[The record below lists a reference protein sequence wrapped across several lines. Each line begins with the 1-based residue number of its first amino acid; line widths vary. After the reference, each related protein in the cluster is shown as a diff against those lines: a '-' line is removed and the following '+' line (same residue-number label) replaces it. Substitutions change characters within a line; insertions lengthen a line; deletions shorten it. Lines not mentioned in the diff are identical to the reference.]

1 MSVVQ
6 YRRMSDLVVQKSV
19 AHSHPSE
26 QAAAPVGSRQTSAE
40 PRDVGPARR
49 GGDDGAELRADV
61 RRVASLLG
69 QTLVRQQGPEL
80 LALVE
85 RVRSLTKQAMEADA
99 ETDRRAATD
108 QVREILADLPI
119 STAMDLVRAF
129 ATYFQLANGAEQVH
143 RVRALRSRPA
153 ADGYLAT
160 AVAEVAATLGPDQ
173 LAEAIASLAVQPV
186 FTAHPTEASRRS
198 VLIKLRN
205 LSHILAIRTPSGSTA
220 RSRQD
225 RELAELIDLI
235 WQTDEL
241 RQVRPTPVD
250 EARNALYYL
259 EAIVG
264 DTIPQLSADL
274 AAELAEHGVTLPAE
288 AAPLSLGTWIGGDRD
303 GNPNV
308 TAAITHEVLGLQ
320 HQAAIRIAI
329 GKIDELII
337 NLSSS
342 TKIVGVSQE
351 LAESLEADL
360 IHLPGLDPK
369 VKELNSEEPLRL
381 KLTCIKAKLINT
393 RARVAAGRP
402 HEPGR
407 DYSQRSELLAD
418 LAIVSRSLAAHGG
431 ALAADGMVAAVQRTM
446 AVSGLHVA
454 TMDIREHS
462 EAHHQVLA
470 QLIDRLG
477 ELNTPYSE
485 LSRNER
491 RAVLSAEL
499 TSRRPLTTLPA
510 PLDTAGTKTFSVFE
524 EIRAAQ
530 QTYGPEVIT
539 TYITSMTKGSDDI
552 LAAAVLAREAGLVDV
567 HGTAGDPDRGP
578 RATIG
583 FAPLLETVEELRRAA
598 EVVQEMLAD
607 PTYREIVRLRGDIQE
622 VMLGYSDSN
631 KEAGITTSQWEI
643 HKAQRTLRDVAARHG
658 VCLTLFHGRGGTVGR
673 GGGPTYDSILAQPHG
688 VLDGAIKFTEQGEV
702 ISDKYALPD
711 LAKENLE
718 LTVAATL
725 RASALHKEPR
735 QTGAQ
740 LLGWDELMEN
750 VSDAAFAA
758 YRELIDDPDL
768 PAYFLAS
775 TPVEQL
781 GSLNIGSR
789 PARRPDSGGGIS
801 GLRAIPWVFGWT
813 QSRQIVPGW
822 YGVGSG
828 LQAAREAGDG
838 PGLAEMHEHWH
849 FFRTFISNV
858 EMTLAKTDLE
868 IAALYVRS
876 LVPDHLTHL
885 FDAIRIEHERT
896 ASEILRIT
904 GERSLLDGQPELKRT
919 LTVREPYLAP
929 ISYLQVDLLSRIRGG
944 GEASDID
951 PELQRAMLLTING
964 VAAGMRNTG

>member
-1 MSVVQ
+1 MTET
-6 YRRMSDLVVQKSV
+6 LL
-19 AHSHPSE
+19 ATP
-26 QAAAPVGSRQTSAE
+26 AAAGETPS
-40 PRDVGPARR
+40 
-49 GGDDGAELRADV
+49 DGAELRADV

-69 QTLVRQQGPEL
+69 QTLVRQNGQEL
-80 LALVE
+80 LTLVE
-85 RVRSLTKQAMEADA
+85 RVRTLTKQAREAEL

-108 QVREILADLPI
+108 EVREILADLPI

-129 ATYFQLANGAEQVH
+129 ATYFQLANRAEQVH

-153 ADGYLAT
+153 GNGHLAT
-160 AVAEVAATLGPDQ
+160 AVAEVAATLGPDRLGQ
-173 LAEAIASLAVQPV
+173 AIAGLSVQPV

-198 VLIKLRN
+198 VLTKLRR
-205 LSHILAIRTPSGSTA
+205 LSDILAVRTPAGSTVRA
-220 RSRQD
+220 RQD
-225 RELAELIDLI
+225 RQLAELIDLI

-241 RQVRPTPVD
+241 RQFRPSPVD

-259 EAIVG
+259 EAIIG
-264 DTIPQLSADL
+264 DTIPEVTADL
-274 AAELAEHGVTLPAE
+274 AAELAEHGVALPAE
-288 AAPLSLGTWIGGDRD
+288 AAPLSLGSWIGGDRD

-308 TAAITHEVLGLQ
+308 TAAITREILELQ
-320 HQAAIRIAI
+320 HQVAVRIAI
-329 GKIDELII
+329 GKVDDLIVY
-337 NLSSS
+337 LSSS
-342 TKIVGVSQE
+342 TRIVGVSDE
-351 LAESLEADL
+351 LTSSLVADL
-360 IHLPGLDPK
+360 AHLPGLDPK

-393 RARVAAGRP
+393 RARVVAGRA
-402 HEPGR
+402 HQPGR
-407 DYSQRSELLAD
+407 DYASRTELLAD
-418 LAIVSRSLAAHGG
+418 LAIVSRSLAANSGS
-431 ALAADGMVAAVQRTM
+431 LAADGLLAGVQRTM
-446 AVSGLHVA
+446 AVSGLTVA
-454 TMDIREHS
+454 TLDIREHS

-477 ELNTPYSE
+477 ELDKPYAL
-485 LSRNER
+485 LSRVER

-499 TSRRPLTTLPA
+499 TSRRPLTSLPA
-510 PLDTAGTKTFSVFE
+510 PLDTAGTRTFSVFG
-524 EIRAAQ
+524 EIKSAQ

-539 TYITSMTKGSDDI
+539 TYITSMTMGSDDI

-567 HGTAGDPDRGP
+567 HGTPGDPDRRP
-578 RATIG
+578 YASIG
-583 FAPLLETVEELRRAA
+583 FAPLLETVQELRRAA
-598 EVVQEMLAD
+598 EVVEEMLGD
-607 PTYREIVRLRGDIQE
+607 PTYREIVRLRGDVQE

-643 HKAQRTLRDVAARHG
+643 HKAQRTLRDVAARRG
-658 VCLTLFHGRGGTVGR
+658 VSLILFHGRGGTVGR

-711 LAKENLE
+711 LARENLE

-725 RASALHKEPR
+725 RASALHKAPR

-740 LLGWDELMEN
+740 LLGWDQLMEK
-750 VSDAAFAA
+750 VSEAAFAA
-758 YRELIDDPDL
+758 YRMLVDDPDL

-828 LQAAREAGDG
+828 LRAAREAGAG
-838 PGLAEMHEHWH
+838 EVLAEMLEHWH
-849 FFRTFISNV
+849 FFRTFLSNV

-868 IAALYVRS
+868 IASLYVRS
-876 LVPDHLTHL
+876 LVPDDLAHL
-885 FDAIRIEHERT
+885 FDVIRMEHERT
-896 ASEILRIT
+896 VSELLKIT
-904 GERSLLDGQPELKRT
+904 GGQSLLDEQPELKRT
-919 LTVREPYLAP
+919 LGVREPYLAP
-929 ISYLQVDLLSRIRGG
+929 ISYLQVDLLSRIRG
-944 GEASDID
+944 AADPSDID

>member
-1 MSVVQ
+1 
-6 YRRMSDLVVQKSV
+6 MSDLDVQKSV
-19 AHSHPSE
+19 ANTHL
-26 QAAAPVGSRQTSAE
+26 AE
-40 PRDVGPARR
+40 PTPPRPAARK
-49 GGDDGAELRADV
+49 GSEDGAELRADV

-85 RVRSLTKQAMEADA
+85 RVRSLTEQALEADA

-108 QVREILADLPI
+108 QVREILAELPI

-153 ADGYLAT
+153 TDGYLAT
-160 AVAEVAATLGPDQ
+160 AVAEVAAALGPDQ
-173 LAEAIASLAVQPV
+173 LAEAIASLAVEPV

-198 VLIKLRN
+198 VLIKMRS
-205 LSHILAIRTPSGSTA
+205 LSHILAIRTPSGSGA
-220 RSRQD
+220 RARQD
-225 RELAELIDLI
+225 RQLAELIDLI

-241 RQVRPTPVD
+241 RQFRPSPVD

-264 DTIPQLSADL
+264 DTIPRLTADL
-274 AAELAEHGVTLPAE
+274 AAELAEHGVTLPAD
-288 AAPLSLGTWIGGDRD
+288 AAPLSLGTWIGGDGD

-308 TAAITHEVLGLQ
+308 TAAITHEVLELQ
-320 HQAAIRIAI
+320 NQAAIRIAI
-329 GKIDELII
+329 GKIDDLII

-342 TKIVGVSQE
+342 TKIVPVSQE
-351 LAESLEADL
+351 LADSLEADL
-360 IHLPGLDPK
+360 IHLPKLDPK

-393 RARVAAGRP
+393 RARVAAGRA

-418 LAIVSRSLAAHGG
+418 LGIVSRSLTENGG

-477 ELNTPYSE
+477 ELDKPYNE
-485 LSRNER
+485 LTRSER
-491 RAVLSAEL
+491 RDVLSAEL

-510 PLDTAGTKTFSVFE
+510 PLDAAGSKTFSVFE
-524 EIRAAQ
+524 EIKAAQ
-530 QTYGPEVIT
+530 QTYGPEVIQ

-567 HGTAGDPDRGP
+567 YGTAGDPDRGP
-578 RATIG
+578 HATIG

-598 EVVQEMLAD
+598 EVVEEMLAD
-607 PTYREIVRLRGDIQE
+607 PTYREIVRLRGDVQE

-643 HKAQRTLRDVAARHG
+643 HQAQRSLRDVAARHG

-725 RASALHKEPR
+725 RASALHNEPR
-735 QTGAQ
+735 QTAAQ
-740 LLGWDELMEN
+740 LLGWDQLMVR
-750 VSDAAFAA
+750 VSDAAFVA
-758 YRELIDDPDL
+758 YRKLIDDPDL

-822 YGVGSG
+822 FGVGSG
-828 LQAAREAGDG
+828 LRAAREAGDG
-838 PGLAEMHEHWH
+838 PQLAEMHEHWH

-876 LVPDHLTHL
+876 LVPDHLAHL
-885 FDAIRIEHERT
+885 FEAIEDEHERT
-896 ASEILRIT
+896 VSEILRIT
-904 GERSLLDGQPELKRT
+904 GERTLLDGQPELRRT

-929 ISYLQVDLLSRIRGG
+929 ISYLQVDLLSRIRQADDGSG
-944 GEASDID
+944 ID

>member
-1 MSVVQ
+1 
-6 YRRMSDLVVQKSV
+6 MSDLDVQKSV
-19 AHSHPSE
+19 ANTHL
-26 QAAAPVGSRQTSAE
+26 AE
-40 PRDVGPARR
+40 PTPSQPAARK
-49 GGDDGAELRADV
+49 GSEDGAELRADV

-85 RVRSLTKQAMEADA
+85 RVRSLTKQALEADA

-108 QVREILADLPI
+108 QVREILAELPI

-153 ADGYLAT
+153 TDGYLAT
-160 AVAEVAATLGPDQ
+160 AVAEVAATLGPDR
-173 LAEAIASLAVQPV
+173 LAEAIASLAVEPV

-198 VLIKLRN
+198 VLIKMRS
-205 LSHILAIRTPSGSTA
+205 LSHILAIRTPSGSGA
-220 RSRQD
+220 RARQD
-225 RELAELIDLI
+225 RQLAELIDLI

-241 RQVRPTPVD
+241 RQFRPSPVD

-264 DTIPQLSADL
+264 DTIPQLTADL
-274 AAELAEHGVTLPAE
+274 AAELAEHGVTLPVD

-308 TAAITHEVLGLQ
+308 TAAITHEVLELQ
-320 HQAAIRIAI
+320 NQAAIRMAI
-329 GKIDELII
+329 GKIDDLII

-342 TKIVGVSQE
+342 TKIVPVSQE
-351 LAESLEADL
+351 LADSLEADL
-360 IHLPGLDPK
+360 IHLPKLDPK

-393 RARVAAGRP
+393 RARVAAGRA

-418 LAIVSRSLAAHGG
+418 LGIVSRSLTENGG

-470 QLIDRLG
+470 QLIDRIG
-477 ELNTPYSE
+477 EEHRPYNDFTRE
-485 LSRNER
+485 ER
-491 RAVLSAEL
+491 RDLLSAEL
-499 TSRRPLTTLPA
+499 TSHRPLTSLPA
-510 PLDTAGTKTFSVFE
+510 PLDAAGTRTFSVFT
-524 EIRAAQ
+524 EIKDAQ
-530 QTYGPEVIT
+530 ATYGPEVIV
-539 TYITSMTKGSDDI
+539 TYITSMTMGSDDI
-552 LAAAVLAREAGLVDV
+552 LAAAVLAREAGLLDIY
-567 HGTAGDPDRGP
+567 GTPGVPDRGP
-578 RATIG
+578 YANIG
-583 FAPLLETVEELRRAA
+583 FAPLLETVDELRKSA
-598 EVVQEMLAD
+598 EVVDELLSD
-607 PTYREIVRLRGDIQE
+607 PTYREIVRLRGDVQE

-631 KEAGITTSQWEI
+631 KQSGITTSQWEI
-643 HKAQRTLRDVAARHG
+643 HKTERLLRDLAARHG
-658 VCLTLFHGRGGTVGR
+658 VSLTLFHGRGGTVGR

-688 VLDGAIKFTEQGEV
+688 VIAGAIKFTEQGEV

-725 RASALHKEPR
+725 RASVLHQESR
-735 QTGAQ
+735 QTPQQ
-740 LLGWDELMEN
+740 LRDWNGWMET
-750 VSDAAFAA
+750 VSDAAYSA
-758 YRELIDDPDL
+758 YVKLIDDPDL
-768 PAYFLAS
+768 PAYFLSS

-781 GSLNIGSR
+781 ASLNIGSR
-789 PARRPDSGGGIS
+789 PARRPDSGGGIA

-822 YGVGSG
+822 FGV
-828 LQAAREAGDG
+828 
-838 PGLAEMHEHWH
+838 
-849 FFRTFISNV
+849 
-858 EMTLAKTDLE
+858 
-868 IAALYVRS
+868 
-876 LVPDHLTHL
+876 
-885 FDAIRIEHERT
+885 
-896 ASEILRIT
+896 
-904 GERSLLDGQPELKRT
+904 
-919 LTVREPYLAP
+919 
-929 ISYLQVDLLSRIRGG
+929 
-944 GEASDID
+944 
-951 PELQRAMLLTING
+951 
-964 VAAGMRNTG
+964 